1 MSDIATKL
9 KQGQNLSFDESKS
22 LFSDLMEGKHS
33 EKEIIEI
40 LEALIKKGETKDEL
54 AGGIFVLRDKATKV
68 SADLYTIDTCGT
80 GGDGQNSLNISTAAA
95 IVLASMGVKVAKHGN
110 KAVSSN
116 CGSADVLEALKI
128 NINLKPDEAEVSI
141 KNLNFAFM
149 FAPNYHSAMKYVGPA
164 RKKMGKKTIFNL
176 IGPLSS
182 PAQVKRQVIGVFDKK
197 WMKPFA
203 EALKENNVVH
213 AYIVHSDDGM
223 DEISPFAKTNIVEL
237 KDGIINEFT
246 INPKYLGISKGD
258 KENLKGKNAD
268 YNAGKIIEIYKGT
281 NNEFSQSVA
290 LNTAAGLI
298 VSGKENDF
306 KNAFDKAT
314 KHLNSGKVFEHLTK
328 LLSKNG

>member
-1 MSDIATKL
+1 MSEIATKL
-9 KQGQNLSFDESKS
+9 KQGQNLSFQDSKS
-22 LFSDLMEGKHS
+22 LFSDLMEGKHA
-33 EKEIIEI
+33 ENQIIEI
-40 LEALIKKGETKDEL
+40 LEAFIKKGETKDEL
-54 AGGIFVLRDKATKV
+54 AGGIFVLREKAAKV
-68 SADLYTIDTCGT
+68 SADSNTIDTCGT

-128 NINLKPDEAEVSI
+128 NINFKPNEAEESI
-141 KNLNFAFM
+141 KNFNFAFM

-237 KDGIINEFT
+237 KNGKINEFQ
-246 INPKYLGISKGD
+246 IDPKDLGINDGD
-258 KENLKGKNAD
+258 KENLKGKNAK
-268 YNAGKIIEIYKGT
+268 YNAEKIIDIYKGT
-281 NNEFSQSVA
+281 SNEFSQSVA

-298 VSGKENDF
+298 VSGQDNDF

-314 KHLNSGKVFEHLTK
+314 KHLSSGKVFEHLTK
-328 LLSKNG
+328 LQSK

>member
-1 MSDIATKL
+1 MSDLVTKL
-9 KQGQNLSFDESKS
+9 KKGQNLSFEDSKS
-22 LFSDLMEGKHS
+22 LFSDLMEGKHEES
-33 EKEIIEI
+33 QIIEI

-68 SADLYTIDTCGT
+68 FCDSDAIDTCGT

-128 NINLKPDEAEVSI
+128 NINLNPTEAEESI
-141 KNLNFAFM
+141 KNFNFAFM
-149 FAPNYHSAMKYVGPA
+149 FAPNYHSAMKHVGSA

-213 AYIVHSDDGM
+213 AYIVHSNDGM
-223 DEISPFAKTNIVEL
+223 DEISPFATTNVVEL
-237 KDGIINEFT
+237 KDGKINEFT
-246 INPKYLGISKGD
+246 INPKDLGINEGN
-258 KENLKGKNAD
+258 KENLKGKNAE
-268 YNAGKIIEIYKGT
+268 YNAEKIIDIYKGT
-281 NNEFSQSVA
+281 SNEFSQSVA
-290 LNTAAGLI
+290 LNAAAGLI

-306 KNAFDKAT
+306 KNAFNKAT
-314 KHLNSGKVFEHLTK
+314 KHQSSGKVFEHLTK
-328 LLSKNG
+328 LQSK

>member
-1 MSDIATKL
+1 MTNIVENL
-9 KQGQNLSFDESKS
+9 KKGKNLSFEESKI
-22 LFSDLMEGKHS
+22 LFSNLMEGNYD
-33 EKEIIEI
+33 ETLIIEI
-40 LEALIKKGETKDEL
+40 LEALIKKGETRDEL
-54 AGGIFVLRDKATKV
+54 AGGIYILRKKANKV
-68 SADLYTIDTCGT
+68 NTNLDTIDTCGT

-95 IVLASMGVKVAKHGN
+95 IVLASMGIKVAKHGN

-128 NINLKPDEAEVSI
+128 NINSNPNEVEENI
-141 KNLNFAFM
+141 KKFNFAFM
-149 FAPNYHSAMKYVGPA
+149 FAPNYHSAMKHVGPA

-182 PAQVKRQVIGVFDKK
+182 PAQVKRQVVGVFDKK

-237 KDGIINEFT
+237 KNGKISEFV
-246 INPKYLGISKGD
+246 IDPKDLGINSDNKN
-258 KENLKGKNAD
+258 NLKGKNAE
-268 YNAGKIIEIYKGT
+268 YNAEKIVEIYKGIS
-281 NNEFSQSVA
+281 NEFSQSVA
-290 LNTAAGLI
+290 LNVAAGLI

-306 KNAFDKAT
+306 KIAFDKAT
-314 KHLNSGKVFEHLTK
+314 KHLNSGNVFQHLIK
-328 LLSKNG
+328 IQSDK

>member
-1 MSDIATKL
+1 MSNIKEKL
-9 KQGQNLSFDESKS
+9 KKGQNLSFEESKI
-22 LFSDLMEGKHS
+22 LFSELMEGKHNES
-33 EKEIIEI
+33 SIIDI
-40 LEALIKKGETKDEL
+40 LENLLVKGETKDEL
-54 AGGIFVLRDKATKV
+54 AGGIYILREKASKV
-68 SADLYTIDTCGT
+68 NTDENTIDTCGT

-128 NINLKPDEAEVSI
+128 NINLSPKEAEENI
-141 KNLNFAFM
+141 KKFNFAFM

-182 PAQVKRQVIGVFDKK
+182 PAQVKRQVIGVFNKK

-203 EALKENNVVH
+203 EALKENGVVH

-223 DEISPFAKTNIVEL
+223 DEISPFEKTNVVEL
-237 KDGIINEFT
+237 KGNSIKQFSID
-246 INPKYLGISKGD
+246 PKSLGLNSTN
-258 KENLKGKNAD
+258 KENLKGRNAE
-268 YNAGKIIEIYKGT
+268 YNSEKIIEIYKGK
-281 NNEFSQSVA
+281 NNEFSQAVA
-290 LNTAAGLI
+290 LNVAAGLI

-306 KNAFDKAT
+306 KTSFKNAT
-314 KHLNSGKVFEHLTK
+314 EHLNSGKVFQHLTK
-328 LLSKNG
+328 IQSNQ